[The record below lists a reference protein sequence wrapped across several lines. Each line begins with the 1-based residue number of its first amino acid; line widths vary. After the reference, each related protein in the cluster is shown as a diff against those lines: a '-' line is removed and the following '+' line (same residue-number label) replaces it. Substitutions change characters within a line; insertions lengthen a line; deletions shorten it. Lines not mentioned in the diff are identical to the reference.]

1 MRSMWKGHLR
11 FSLVT
16 IPIQIF
22 NAVDNSSN
30 ISFNQVHGT
39 DNGKI
44 KYKKVCTECEKEVP
58 MEEIVKGYE
67 YAPDQF
73 VVIKPEELEQIK
85 LESNKAIDIEAFVD
99 ISEVHPSRFEA
110 VYFIGPSAAIGIPT
124 FNLLYQALYKAQ
136 KAGVGKIVLRE
147 KEDVVLLVPEK
158 MGFVMYKLRYPDELK
173 NMSEVPDLKEAVV
186 DPAQLQLAETLIG
199 SLSKKF
205 DEIEFKDNY
214 KTAVMEIVNQKIAGK
229 QVINFEESKPSAPVI
244 DIMDALRA
252 SIEEAKTR
260 KAS

>member
-22 NAVDNSSN
+22 NAVDNSGQ

-44 KYKKVCTECEKEVP
+44 KYKKVCSECEKEVP
-58 MEEIVKGYE
+58 MEEIIKGYE
-67 YAPDQF
+67 YAPEQY
-73 VVIKPEELEQIK
+73 VVLKPEELANIK

-99 ISEVHPSRFEA
+99 IKEVHPSRFEA
-110 VYFIGPSAAIGIPT
+110 VYYIGPSAAIGVPT
-124 FNLLYQALYKAQ
+124 FNLLYKALSKAG
-136 KAGVGKIVLRE
+136 KAGVGRIVLRE
-147 KEDVVLLVPEK
+147 KEDVVLLVPENQ
-158 MGFVMYKLRYPDELK
+158 GFIMYKLRYPEELK
-173 NMSEVPDLKEAVV
+173 KIDEVPDLKDVAV
-186 DPAQLQLAETLIG
+186 DDAQLQLAETLIG
-199 SLSKKF
+199 SLTKKF
-205 DEIEFKDNY
+205 DDIVFEDQY
-214 KTAVMEIVNQKIAGK
+214 KKAVLDIVNQKIAGK
-229 QVINFEESKPSAPVI
+229 QVINIDEPKETSPVI